1 MVRWRGRRGS
11 DNVEDRRGASAAGGA
26 GLILL
31 LLRLVFSRFGIGGV
45 VVLVGGFFAL
55 RAVGIDPLALLQ
67 GQPATGPSVA
77 RGQDDESAQFVRVVL
92 AETETVWTEKF
103 AERGARYAPPI
114 LVLFSGQVNSAC
126 GMASAAS
133 GPFYCPADRKV
144 YLDTSFF
151 SELSARFGAPGDF
164 AAAYVIAHEV
174 GHHVQTLAGV
184 ADQVRRAQ
192 ARADE
197 AERNALQVRMELQAD
212 CYAGLW
218 AKGAARMTDFI
229 EQGDIEEGLRAAS
242 AIGDD
247 ALQRQAGRTVRPES
261 FTHGS
266 SEQRVA
272 WFSRGYESGAV
283 EACDSF
289 AN

>member
-247 ALQRQAGRTVRPES
+247 ALQRQAGRTIRPES

-266 SEQRVA
+266 SEQRVS

>member
-11 DNVEDRRGASAAGGA
+11 DNVEDRRGATAAGGA

-266 SEQRVA
+266 SAQRVS

>member
-26 GLILL
+26 WLILL

-247 ALQRQAGRTVRPES
+247 ALQRQAGRTIRPES

-266 SEQRVA
+266 SEQRVS

>member
-11 DNVEDRRGASAAGGA
+11 DNVEDRRGATAAGGA

-266 SEQRVA
+266 SEQRVS

-289 AN
+289 PN

>member
-11 DNVEDRRGASAAGGA
+11 DNVEDRRGATAAGGA
-26 GLILL
+26 GLIML

-266 SEQRVA
+266 SAQRVS